1 MQKQLEDAKEA
12 IKAASE
18 GANAA
23 LEAQIKLARAEAEQ
37 GKDDLATFQKMLAE
51 SQEAFAADIE
61 GTKAAHKR
69 ELDELAAGHSGALSK
84 AQATH
89 EEGLAKVNTERANLR
104 SELEDEREAKER
116 ALALVQD
123 LNDKLAAAAVPAPAP
138 KPAVTGV
145 SKEELEKLHQAH
157 NATLVSLEAD
167 HAKALQ
173 GLKDSLA
180 EKEAAVESAEAET
193 SRKAMEISY
202 MAADKEETDSEVER
216 CVSFFFSCVNQPK
229 LMVILCR
236 LKEDLSRVTEEL
248 AALKAQAA

>member
-1 MQKQLEDAKEA
+1 MQKQLADAKEA

-23 LEAQIKLARAEAEQ
+23 LEAQIKSARAEAEQ
-37 GKDDLATFQKMLAE
+37 GREDLATFQKMLAE

-69 ELDELAAGHSGALSK
+69 ELDELSASHSEALKKALAA
-84 AQATH
+84 H

-123 LNDKLAAAAVPAPAP
+123 LNDKLAAAAVPPPAP
-138 KPAVTGV
+138 KPTVTGV

-157 NATLVSLEAD
+157 NATLVSLEAE

-173 GLKDSLA
+173 GLKDTLA
-180 EKEAAVESAEAET
+180 EKEAALESAEAET
-193 SRKAMEISY
+193 SRKEMEIGY
-202 MAADKEETDSEVER
+202 MASDKEEQDSEIER
-216 CVSFFFSCVNQPK
+216 CVSFPASCLN
-229 LMVILCR
+229 LHSRCCSYR
-236 LKEDLSRVTEEL
+236 LKEDLSRTTEEL
-248 AALKAQAA
+248 TALKAQAA